1 MEYIE
6 PFIKGFNSRYT
17 DNLLKDRERFI
28 QDGITKLSQM
38 QDYSGAFSYWRYGG
52 YINIFASVYA
62 SDVLINLNN
71 SSYKIPSYM
80 MKKIYKNLTYLSKG
94 HGVYHYGKTSKFI
107 QLYASYL
114 LSKQNRLPL
123 STANT
128 LYDKKIYKND
138 LLKLYMMAAIMKNL
152 HQNRAKNAVLKE
164 IENLSLG
171 GMRYDRDYGDDFY
184 SKVRNIAFALYIHLE
199 NFEKNSL
206 SYRLMDE
213 LHKEMDTIYSTQDR
227 AFVMRALVMYYKN
240 ESDKGMDVS
249 LKFNDKELDID
260 KKSIFQEPLKDAKI
274 EINSHSGTVN
284 YNIEVSQ
291 YLPKRP
297 HHSISFAKNSPLS
310 IMREYVDE
318 KANPI
323 DLSHIKQGELIYSKI
338 TIDNTKKLE
347 NIVIADRIPACF
359 EIVNERVD
367 KINRATNVRNSRN
380 FTINYQDYRDDRV
393 LSFVSLPDPLS
404 QNEQKLT
411 CKRLGYRWSWDNYRL
426 KWSCSVNIDDKLPK
440 KVLFTPLRVVSTGE
454 CKLPSVVAEVM
465 YDSRITDYDRQRST
479 VRVIKE
485 KKGASKRKDNLKLKW

>member
-1 MEYIE
+1 
-6 PFIKGFNSRYT
+6 
-17 DNLLKDRERFI
+17 
-28 QDGITKLSQM
+28 
-38 QDYSGAFSYWRYGG
+38 
-52 YINIFASVYA
+52 
-62 SDVLINLNN
+62 
-71 SSYKIPSYM
+71 
-80 MKKIYKNLTYLSKG
+80 
-94 HGVYHYGKTSKFI
+94 
-107 QLYASYL
+107 
-114 LSKQNRLPL
+114 
-123 STANT
+123 
-128 LYDKKIYKND
+128 
-138 LLKLYMMAAIMKNL
+138 
-152 HQNRAKNAVLKE
+152 
-164 IENLSLG
+164 
-171 GMRYDRDYGDDFY
+171 
-184 SKVRNIAFALYIHLE
+184 
-199 NFEKNSL
+199 
-206 SYRLMDE
+206 
-213 LHKEMDTIYSTQDR
+213 
-227 AFVMRALVMYYKN
+227 MYYKN

-465 YDSRITDYDRQRST
+465 YDSRITDYDRKRTT